1 MSEAESRLAT
11 DRGNRKAARG
21 LFDSRLAQVKADLAA
36 RSVPGR
42 IKAKAT
48 DEAAKA
54 IEQGVTIAKESKGII
69 AGTVTALAL
78 WFFREPLLAW
88 GKRMIAGKQ
97 DAVQEQIDTGG
108 ESPEELEPSE

>member
-1 MSEAESRLAT
+1 MNEAESRLAA
-11 DRGNRKAARG
+11 DKANRKAARG

-54 IEQGVTIAKESKGII
+54 IEQGVAVARESKGII
-69 AGTVTALAL
+69 AGTMAALAL
-78 WFFREPLLAW
+78 WFFREPLWQL
-88 GKRMIAGKQ
+88 GKRLVAGKQ
-97 DAVQEQIDTGG
+97 DGVQDQTDTGAD
-108 ESPEELEPSE
+108 EAEETLDSE

>member
-1 MSEAESRLAT
+1 MTEAENRFAE
-11 DRGNRKAARG
+11 DRANRKAARG

-48 DEAAKA
+48 DEVAKG

-69 AGTVTALAL
+69 AGTMAALAL
-78 WFFREPLLAW
+78 WFFREPLWALC
-88 GKRMIAGKQ
+88 KRLIADKQ
-97 DAVQEQIDTGG
+97 ERVQDQADMAEA
-108 ESPEELEPSE
+108 EPEESADNE

>member
-1 MSEAESRLAT
+1 MSEAESRLAA
-11 DRGNRKAARG
+11 DRVNRKAARG

-48 DEAAKA
+48 DEVAKG

-69 AGTVTALAL
+69 AGTAAALAL
-78 WFFREPLLAW
+78 WFFREPLWAFGRRL
-88 GKRMIAGKQ
+88 IAGKQ
-97 DAVQEQIDTGG
+97 DTVQDQADMAEA
-108 ESPEELEPSE
+108 EPEEPTDSE

>member
-1 MSEAESRLAT
+1 VTDAESRLAD
-11 DRGNRKAARG
+11 DRANRKAARG

-48 DEAAKA
+48 DEVAKG

-69 AGTVTALAL
+69 AGTAAALAL
-78 WFFREPLLAW
+78 WFFREPLWAL
-88 GKRMIAGKQ
+88 GQRLIAGKQ
-97 DAVQEQIDTGG
+97 DSVQEQVDTGG
-108 ESPEELEPSE
+108 EAREELEPSE